1 MEIYK
6 NTMLDWLM
14 PSRLALAT
22 LSVASRTR
30 SSINSK
36 SYWNYARLV
45 DGTDEP
51 GASALREKEPMS
63 EQSKQ
68 FWAGARA
75 EIPLLIGVIPFGLI
89 YGALAVNAG
98 LSNAEAQL
106 MSSIVFAGS
115 AQFITAQLV
124 HQAAPGLVIVLTIA
138 IVNLRHMLYS
148 ASMAPYIASLPTR
161 WKAVLSYLLTDE
173 AYAPTILHYEKHGI
187 TPYAHWFWL
196 GAGCTL
202 WAFWQTSTAVG
213 IFLGAAIPESW
224 SLDFALPL
232 TFIAM
237 LVPVLR
243 GRPAIAAAL
252 SAGVVALLAFSLPYK
267 LGLIVAALVGIL
279 VGTLLERIS

>member
-1 MEIYK
+1 
-6 NTMLDWLM
+6 
-14 PSRLALAT
+14 
-22 LSVASRTR
+22 
-30 SSINSK
+30 
-36 SYWNYARLV
+36 
-45 DGTDEP
+45 
-51 GASALREKEPMS
+51 MS

-124 HQAAPGLVIVLTIA
+124 HEAAPGLVIVLTIA

-148 ASMAPYIASLPTR
+148 ASMAPYIASLPAR

-173 AYAPTILHYEKHGI
+173 AYAPTILHYEKHGV
-187 TPYAHWFWL
+187 TPYTHWFWL

-202 WAFWQTSTAVG
+202 WTLWQTSTAVG

-243 GRPAIAAAL
+243 ARPAIAAAL